1 MVFIA
6 NQVDPDVTVKTWKVT
21 LASPGRT
28 LVVETNAMHPTVVQL
43 PLDARNTTEDAPV
56 SFVVFISTV
65 RVAVFETNELV
76 SK

>member
-21 LASPGRT
+21 LASPGRA

-43 PLDARNTTEDAPV
+43 PLGARNTTEDAPV